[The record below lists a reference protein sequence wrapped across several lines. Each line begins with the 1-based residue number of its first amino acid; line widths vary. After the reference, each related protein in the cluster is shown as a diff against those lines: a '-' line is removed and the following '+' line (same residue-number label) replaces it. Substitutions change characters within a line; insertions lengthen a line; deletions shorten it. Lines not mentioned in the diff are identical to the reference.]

1 MTASTEDDR
10 SPFARVVARPNRI
23 DLDSPGRRDY
33 WVALEHDSIWGDHLI
48 PLTVWVGPEAT
59 ADQGLVAFGSNHGNE
74 YEGPVA
80 LKHLLHEIRLEDV
93 RGRIILVPVLNPSA
107 FRAGTRES
115 QPDDGVNLNRAF
127 VEGAGVNP
135 ALAGI
140 THRIA
145 RFVRELIWPRVHVV
159 IDLHSGGDVAR
170 FSLCANYHR
179 VDDPELARQIEDTAR
194 WFGTPS
200 LMVYQNSTAG
210 LLPSEAERLG
220 KITVGTELGWGR
232 ATNTEGIRYAR
243 HGVRAAAIHH
253 NQLRGSIEPIA
264 HHRDNTQRVLEMVDR
279 ECFTV
284 APFDGHY
291 ESLLDCGTAVRTG
304 DVVGLLHDFD
314 HIDMAPWPA
323 VAGVDGVVL
332 AQAWVAPVQRG
343 QHIVVV
349 GRVIG

>member
-1 MTASTEDDR
+1 MS
-10 SPFARVVARPNRI
+10 RVITRPAQL

-48 PLTVWVGPEAT
+48 PLTVWVGPEVRT
-59 ADQGLVAFGSNHGNE
+59 GEGLVAFGSNHGNE
-74 YEGPVA
+74 YEGPCA
-80 LKHLLHEIRLEDV
+80 LKGLLHEISLDDV

-115 QPDDGVNLNRAF
+115 KPDDGVNLNRAF
-127 VEGAGVNP
+127 VDGAGVIP
-135 ALAGI
+135 SLSGI

-145 RFVRELIWPRVHVV
+145 AFVRQYIWPRVHVV
-159 IDLHSGGDVAR
+159 LDLHSGGDVAR
-170 FSLCANYHR
+170 FSPCASFHP
-179 VDDPELARQIEDTAR
+179 VEDAELSAKIEQTAR
-194 WFGTPS
+194 WFGVPS
-200 LMVYQNSTAG
+200 LMIYQNATPG

-232 ATNTEGIRYAR
+232 SVNPE
-243 HGVRAAAIHH
+243 GVRYGRQGVLAAAIHQG
-253 NQLRGSIEPIA
+253 QLKGKIEPIA
-264 HHRDNTQRVLEMVDR
+264 YHLAGTQRKLEMVDR

-291 ESLLDCGTAVRTG
+291 EPLLECGTAVKKG
-304 DVVGLLHDFD
+304 EIVGLLHDFD
-314 HIDMAPWPA
+314 HIDMPPWPA

-332 AQAWVAPVQRG
+332 AQAWVAPVPRG

-349 GRVIG
+349 GRLIA